1 LPFSSTPKSTCL
13 PGLLCKTS
21 WSMSMIQALRKFPL
35 WVIVALLP
43 VLGCRT
49 LPHCTSLAAD
59 KKPVVDPVLLSRHVL
74 EVDSQ
79 GFLFNL
85 RSTDR
90 TRQVIKTRE
99 DLTDYLKTNVF
110 AGFQASGKKKL
121 MLFVHGGL
129 NDRKE
134 GMEHFWRDYGEV
146 LRGEYYPVFVVWPSG
161 WKATYVEHLLW
172 VRQGVRAD
180 SFNQKVFSLSTSPF
194 VLLADLGRALTRLP
208 MVIAN
213 NSRSDAETTTP
224 IRVREGGAAVQQ
236 YQELAREDYAVSV
249 GDDYSRTS
257 DRFLRDASY
266 WATLPVK
273 YFMASLIDGL
283 GKGAWDNMLR
293 RTQEVYPARMDIRA
307 LAWTKQMAE
316 TNSLSEGAEPKAA
329 ETKRSLTKNQQKRAA
344 RYAAAGLPVFIEL
357 LTDVQKRTPGLE
369 VAVIG
374 HSMGSI
380 ILNRVVRDAKMDFA
394 HIIYMGAACSIEDF
408 TYSVLP
414 YMKEHPRAQFYN
426 LTLHPVAETG
436 EWFPE
441 FADLTPRGSL
451 LIWIDNFLGN
461 PLTEQERTMGTWRNL
476 FRNGST
482 GEPMIHRF
490 FTQDGSNLKER
501 LHFQAFSVG
510 FGGKDH
516 LRPTRYQWN
525 EHPVPKDVD
534 GRCDNPLS
542 HGEFTEMPYWDPN
555 FWWQPVNI
563 SGGKPHQSATK

>member
-1 LPFSSTPKSTCL
+1 
-13 PGLLCKTS
+13 
-21 WSMSMIQALRKFPL
+21 M
-35 WVIVALLP
+35 
-43 VLGCRT
+43 
-49 LPHCTSLAAD
+49 
-59 KKPVVDPVLLSRHVL
+59 
-74 EVDSQ
+74 
-79 GFLFNL
+79 
-85 RSTDR
+85 
-90 TRQVIKTRE
+90 
-99 DLTDYLKTNVF
+99 
-110 AGFQASGKKKL
+110 
-121 MLFVHGGL
+121 
-129 NDRKE
+129 
-134 GMEHFWRDYGEV
+134 
-146 LRGEYYPVFVVWPSG
+146 
-161 WKATYVEHLLW
+161 
-172 VRQGVRAD
+172 
-180 SFNQKVFSLSTSPF
+180 
-194 VLLADLGRALTRLP
+194 
-208 MVIAN
+208 
-213 NSRSDAETTTP
+213 
-224 IRVREGGAAVQQ
+224 QQ

-482 GEPMIHRF
+482 GEPMIQSF
-490 FTQDGSNLKER
+490 FHPGWQQPETAPS
-501 LHFQAFSVG
+501 FPG
-510 FGGKDH
+510 FLSW
-516 LRPTRYQWN
+516 LRWQG
-525 EHPVPKDVD
+525 PVCVLPGINGTSILCRKDVD